1 MLISVC
7 LCTYKRTTLEKTLH
21 SLVAQKLPDSCTM
34 EIVVVDN
41 DSEESGRAICEAI
54 DGGEVIVNYH
64 VNAER
69 NLAAVRNATM
79 ANANGELLAFID
91 DDEWAEPDWI
101 TTLYS
106 ALEHYQADGVF
117 GMVNVIYPD
126 ETPEWIAQ
134 GNMFG
139 KDDHATGAVL
149 KKGATSNALLR
160 ASWVKQKGFQ
170 FDPRFGKSGG
180 EDTDFFHRIYKAGG
194 KLVYTNDA
202 VVSETVESHRLNMS
216 YLKKQNVRIGQT
228 HWNYLWSKQKGVS
241 FIKTGLF
248 VLAQVVGAAGL
259 TAVFLP
265 FGKKRYAKW
274 YLLLVRNLVKIKT
287 ALVGGKSVE
296 LYGNQ

>member
-21 SLVAQKLPDSCTM
+21 SLVAQKLPDNCTM
-34 EIVVVDN
+34 EVVVVDN

-54 DGGEVIVNYH
+54 DGGEVTVNYH

-69 NLAAVRNATM
+69 NLAEVRNATM

-106 ALEHYQADGVF
+106 ALEHYQADAVF

-170 FDPRFGKSGG
+170 FDPHFGKSGG

-241 FIKTGLF
+241 FVKTGLF